1 MGAGVRRRGALLALV
16 PQRARTCRRCGA
28 AATRAPCTART
39 RGRAKAGAG
48 STGVRSGADCGRA
61 CATAAARRGLERLV
75 RAASASGCACAAAV
89 HTLRAILPAA
99 AVPTPVP
106 LPTRARV
113 RACAHVCA
121 CVLACAY
128 VSAYARVCY
137 VDARMC
143 YVDARV
149 QGSGGRLRRGGVGSC
164 PHGCPMGA
172 TWAAWA
178 RGCGTGGGPPRS
190 EAPTH
195 ACVFAPGGR
204 ELVHACGTRHGVPV
218 PMQARAV
225 VRGAGA
231 GVRRRAPLLA
241 LGPPPVWPACA
252 STLRHLSQRT

>member
-28 AATRAPCTART
+28 AATRVPCTART

-61 CATAAARRGLERLV
+61 CAAAAARRGLERLV

-89 HTLRAILPAA
+89 HTLRAILQAS
-99 AVPTPVP
+99 AVSTTPVP

-128 VSAYARVCY
+128 MSAY
-137 VDARMC
+137 ARMC
-143 YVDARV
+143 YVDARMYYV
-149 QGSGGRLRRGGVGSC
+149 DACRVRA
-164 PHGCPMGA
+164 GA
-172 TWAAWA
+172 CGEAASALAPTWAAWA

-190 EAPTH
+190 CRRRREAPTR

-225 VRGAGA
+225 VCGAGA

-241 LGPPPVWPACA
+241 LGLPPVRPA
-252 STLRHLSQRT
+252 